1 MLSTAAALGG
11 LSLPKYVMMRIANLM
26 GHFLMGHFLV
36 VHYSW
41 SITRGPLL
49 IGYYVPKT
57 RLLTSAKMNLKYSLG
72 LLLWCGNNHAHDDTA
87 D

>member
-1 MLSTAAALGG
+1 
-11 LSLPKYVMMRIANLM
+11 
-26 GHFLMGHFLV
+26 MGHFLV
-36 VHYSW
+36 VHFLVVHYSWSIFSW

-87 D
+87 N

>member
-1 MLSTAAALGG
+1 
-11 LSLPKYVMMRIANLM
+11 MRIANLM
-26 GHFLMGHFLV
+26 GHFLMGHFLVVHYSWSITRGPLLV

-87 D
+87 N